1 MRCATGVTFSKRG
14 TSGAEPNGATAPR
27 GTVRSVFRHVVLFRF
42 HPDADDAA
50 KAAIA
55 AGLGELPAAIPTIR
69 AYRFGA
75 DAGVNEGN
83 WDYAVTADF
92 DDEAGYLVYRDHPA
106 HRQVIVDHIAPAI
119 SDRASVQFAGRD

>member
-1 MRCATGVTFSKRG
+1 M
-14 TSGAEPNGATAPR
+14 
-27 GTVRSVFRHVVLFRF
+27 FRHVVLFRWN
-42 HPDADDAA
+42 PDADDAA

-55 AGLGELPAAIPTIR
+55 AGLAALPAAIPTIR
-69 AYRFGA
+69 GYRFGA

-106 HRQVIVDHIAPAI
+106 HRQVVVDHIAPAI
-119 SDRASVQFAGRD
+119 GDRAAVQFDSRD

>member
-1 MRCATGVTFSKRG
+1 MRCSIGVTSWRRG
-14 TSGAEPNGATAPR
+14 TSGAEPPVSTPAR
-27 GTVRSVFRHVVLFRF
+27 GTVRAMFRHVVLFRWN
-42 HPDADDAA
+42 PDADDTA

-55 AGLGELPAAIPTIR
+55 AGLAELPAAIPTIR
-69 AYRFGA
+69 GYRFGA

-106 HRQVIVDHIAPAI
+106 HRRIVVDHIAPAI
-119 SDRASVQFAGRD
+119 SDRAAVQLDSRD